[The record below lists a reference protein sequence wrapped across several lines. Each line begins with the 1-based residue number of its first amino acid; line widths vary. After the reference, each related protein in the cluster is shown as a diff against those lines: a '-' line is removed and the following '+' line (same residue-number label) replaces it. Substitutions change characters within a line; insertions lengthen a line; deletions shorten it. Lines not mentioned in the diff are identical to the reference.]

1 MMNFLV
7 DRESFYEALN
17 RANKLISKVK
27 KNLFLSPGVLL
38 RVRDSNL
45 TVYATDVDSWLIQD
59 MPIYEGSDG
68 EVFVPIKEML
78 SLLKNF
84 KTPSIKVVESENAI
98 KILSEGSQS
107 NYELH
112 KLNRDEFPEPP
123 DYSISE
129 GYTINLEEFV
139 EGLNMVGWCAAESDS
154 RVFLNGVYVHSKNGN
169 LNFVAS
175 DGTIFGKFGGMK
187 FGGEFKGIIPT
198 YMVDVVKLIDEGSAI
213 LNIENGRLYIKTSV
227 EPVNVSLIVRLIDE
241 EYADYE
247 EFIPREFVA
256 GITASREDLLFA
268 VERLQPFLPETG
280 ELTFD
285 IEKNKAIISTLSAKG
300 RGMEEVE
307 GETFGRIS
315 IKMLGNHIRDI
326 LRKLEY
332 ERVDIKVSGESTPI
346 YISPSG
352 TDDVFFLTVPLT

>member
-7 DRESFYEALN
+7 DRESFHEALN

-38 RVRDSNL
+38 KVGDGNL
-45 TVYATDVDSWLIQD
+45 TIYATDVDSWLIQD
-59 MPIYEGSDG
+59 VPIYEGSDG
-68 EVFVPIKEML
+68 EVFIPIKEML

-84 KTPSIKVVESENAI
+84 KTPSVKVVEEESSI
-98 KILSEGSQS
+98 KIFSEGSQS
-107 NYELH
+107 QYELH

-129 GYTINLEEFV
+129 GYTIDLEEFV
-139 EGLNMVGWCAAESDS
+139 EGLNIVGWCAAENDS
-154 RVFLNGVYVHSKNGN
+154 RIFLNGVYVHSKNGN

-175 DGTIFGKFGGMK
+175 DGTIFGKFAGMK
-187 FGGEFKGIIPT
+187 FEGEFKGIIPT
-198 YMVDVVKLIDEGSAI
+198 YMVDVVKLLDEGSAI
-213 LNIENGRLYIKTSV
+213 LSIENGRLYMKTTV

-241 EYADYE
+241 EYVDYE

-256 GITASREDLLFA
+256 GITANRDDLLFA

-300 RGMEEVE
+300 RGIEEVE
-307 GETFGRIS
+307 GETFGKIS
-315 IKMLGNHIRDI
+315 IKMLGNHLRDI
-326 LRKLEY
+326 LKKLEY
-332 ERVDIKVSGESTPI
+332 EKVDIKISGESTPI

-352 TDDVFFLTVPLT
+352 TDEVFFLTVPLT